1 MGSSKKGHRLTE
13 YGHATVVQ
21 YDLTSSEEE
30 LEDDHSSVI
39 THIVPQRTFP
49 RCLLKARMRSTRKA
63 PSSCQAA
70 ETVKAVGED
79 QAAHRTVPPPL
90 IDLSSVDG

>member
-30 LEDDHSSVI
+30 LEDDHSS
-39 THIVPQRTFP
+39 
-49 RCLLKARMRSTRKA
+49 LLKARMRSTRKA